1 MRREDEDTDMASEA
15 RIESQIAVS
24 LEQRV
29 ATIETERKH
38 LATKDDLS
46 QMETRLIKSMIATQL
61 AMIAV
66 LLNTQLAL
74 AALVVHLAR

>member
-1 MRREDEDTDMASEA
+1 MASEA

-38 LATKDDLS
+38 LAAKDDLS
-46 QMETRLIKSMIATQL
+46 QMETRLVKWMIATQL

>member
-1 MRREDEDTDMASEA
+1 MASEA
-15 RIESQIAVS
+15 KIDGQVAVS

-38 LATKDDLS
+38 LAAKDDLS
-46 QMETRLIKSMIATQL
+46 QMETRLLKRMIATQQ
-61 AMIAV
+61 AV
-66 LLNTQLAL
+66 IGFLLSTQLAL